1 MTLRRAIALVAAAL
15 LSMSSM
21 VGAAGANPTPVE
33 AWTFSQKPCTDWKSE
48 ISPPETI
55 RVLRTNS
62 GVVEE
67 VPFKLYVYRTHVA
80 EFYTEYMK
88 SPYSDALLGVGAIAI
103 KQNAWSWTMKRPRG
117 ERDWWGVSEPPSA
130 ALQQWLRDDLADDRR
145 ANGTKGRAGARD
157 SKGVWRAWTNSQR
170 ATENYKTLV
179 PLRIRYGPDLLDDGI
194 GGLVHDRAKGHIT
207 APLAVYDASGA
218 ITPVTSLPA
227 DTPRSC
233 FDVTDE
239 PSINQIYRTGGIYD
253 PGWASGSR
261 SNARYNAAVDA
272 TWGTTVQRLGSDG
285 KWFFSNPG
293 FYGSWN
299 GGGGSFTGCLEPPR
313 AGQRNIPLRHATQ
326 PGHWR
331 GVSIF
336 VMNADSCAK
345 ERNLSVEELIRNV
358 WYTLDGTAT
367 GETSYSKS
375 GSRAYKY
382 TINWIE
388 PNRII
393 SPGIDV
399 TGDGKGDFTAIGPD
413 GSIKFLSA
421 DKYVGTNGRLRNRVP
436 GIVPALAGAT
446 LIDRD
451 IARTERD
458 GGLSVLSLWRAT
470 NGATSLIKTPISSGV
485 LGASVTVLSGYTGF
499 DTTAS
504 LTLDVADT
512 SADIIQEYFIT
523 ERTPNATDATA
534 ARIRLFEV
542 KAGASPTQL
551 METTTGADAVTVL
564 RDVTGDGVPDATV
577 LWRATD
583 GALMASQA
591 AGSVSF
597 TPSTQWSLGTLS
609 TPGALLWPIA
619 SGWSVT
625 AADALGNTGAELY
638 LSYRDLKGIGHIV
651 RLAMSEVLDVAAPPV
666 VNPDLVFT
674 PETAPVQYTTVRKG
688 ESTLE
693 KVATRLGYKKGTT
706 NYEKFFALNAGPVR
720 LETVLKVKGVAETYA
735 QIANRVRRTEGCL
748 RSMNPKSS
756 RIAYPAKALV
766 VGQSVY
772 VPIDPYCAYS
782 AKSVMYL
789 NSPVRI
795 LAGEVDWLRAADT
808 WETVATRA
816 AAIGVTVDAAG
827 LAALNPTIDLT
838 TATTGTEV
846 RIRAPWA
853 AVVRSSVPA
862 TTFAVGTRTYAWGS
876 PVEVWKATA
885 SRSVPK
891 LIARDWTGDGILDL
905 FFTSVSSTGSVTLER
920 LGYTRGRLAQK
931 EKVVRT
937 AVGKG
942 WTLE

>member
-1 MTLRRAIALVAAAL
+1 
-15 LSMSSM
+15 M
-21 VGAAGANPTPVE
+21 VGAASANPAP
-33 AWTFSQKPCTDWKSE
+33 AAAATFKPCTDWKSQ

-67 VPFKLYVYRTHVA
+67 IPFKLYVYRTHVA
-80 EFYTEYMK
+80 EFYTEYK
-88 SPYSDALLGVGAIAI
+88 SSPYSDALLGVGAIAI
-103 KQNAWSWTMKRPRG
+103 KQNAWSWTMKG
-117 ERDWWGVSEPPSA
+117 RDWFYSSTLRNATFEK
-130 ALQQWLRDDLADDRR
+130 WLRDDLADDGRV
-145 ANGTKGRAGARD
+145 NGTKGRAG
-157 SKGVWRAWTNSQR
+157 STNSQR
-170 ATENYKTLV
+170 ATENFKTLI
-179 PLRIRYGPDLLDDGI
+179 PLRIRYGPDLLNDGI
-194 GGLVHDRAKGHIT
+194 GGLVRDSAKGHIT
-207 APLAVYDASGA
+207 APIAVYNESGG
-218 ITPVTSLPA
+218 IIPVTSLPA

-253 PGWASGSR
+253 PGWRSGSR
-261 SNARYNAAVDA
+261 STARYNAAVDA
-272 TWGTTVQRLGSDG
+272 TWGTTVQRLRNAGQ
-285 KWFFSNPG
+285 WFFANPG

-299 GGGGSFTGCLEPPR
+299 GGAGSTSACLAPPKPGQTG
-313 AGQRNIPLRHATQ
+313 IPLRHATQ

-336 VMNADSCAK
+336 VMNADTCAK
-345 ERNLSVEELIRNV
+345 EKDLSVEELIRYV
-358 WYTLDGTAT
+358 WYTVDADAT
-367 GETSYSKS
+367 GETSYSKA

-382 TINWIE
+382 RINWVE

-399 TGDGKGDFTAIGPD
+399 SGDGKGDFTAIGAN

-421 DKYVGTNGRLRNRVP
+421 DKYVGTNGRLRDRVP
-436 GIVPALAGAT
+436 GTIPVLAGAT

-458 GGLSVLSLWRAT
+458 GGLSVLSLWRAA
-470 NGATSLIKTPISSGV
+470 NGATSLVKTPILSGI
-485 LGASVTVLSGYTGF
+485 LGTSVTILNAYTDF

-504 LTLDVADT
+504 LTLDAVDT
-512 SADIIQEYFIT
+512 SADIIQEFFIT

-591 AGSVSF
+591 AGSLSF

-609 TPGALLWPIA
+609 TPGAVLWPIA

-651 RLAMSEVLDVAAPPV
+651 RLTVDEVLDVATPTT

-674 PETAPVQYTTVRKG
+674 PDTGPVQYTTVRRY
-688 ESTLE
+688 ENRLA
-693 KVATRLGYKKGTT
+693 KVAARLGYKSGTT
-706 NYEKFFALNAGPVR
+706 AYTRFFALNAGPVR
-720 LETVLKVKGVAETYA
+720 RETIRPGDTYA
-735 QIANRVRRTEGCL
+735 KIAKRVGRTEGCL

-756 RIAYPAKALV
+756 RYAYPAKILRR
-766 VGQSVY
+766 GQTVN
-772 VPIDPYCAYS
+772 VPIGPYCVYTT
-782 AKSVMYL
+782 KSVMYL

-827 LAALNPTIDLT
+827 LAALNPSIDLT
-838 TATTGTEV
+838 TATAGTEV

-853 AVVRSSVPA
+853 AVVRSSAPT
-862 TTFAVGTRTYAWGS
+862 TTFAAGTRTYAWGS

-885 SRSVPK
+885 SGNVPK
-891 LIARDWTGDGILDL
+891 LMVRDWNGDGILDL
-905 FFTSVSSTGSVTLER
+905 FFTSVSSTGTVTLQR
-920 LGYTRGRLAQK
+920 LGYTSGRLVLK
-931 EKVVRT
+931 ERVVRT

>member
-1 MTLRRAIALVAAAL
+1 MTLRRAIALAGAAL
-15 LSMSSM
+15 LCFSGVMG
-21 VGAAGANPTPVE
+21 VAGANPTP
-33 AWTFSQKPCTDWKSE
+33 AAAATFVQKPCTDWKSQ
-48 ISPPETI
+48 ISPPDTI

-67 VPFKLYVYRTHVA
+67 IPFKLYVYRTHVA
-80 EFYTEYMK
+80 EFYTEYK
-88 SPYSDALLGVGAIAI
+88 ASPYSDALLGVGAIAI
-103 KQNAWSWTMKRPRG
+103 KQNAWSWTMKAK
-117 ERDWWGVSEPPSA
+117 DWFYASTLRSA
-130 ALQQWLRDDLADDRR
+130 TFEQWLRDDLADDGRV
-145 ANGTKGRAGARD
+145 NGTKGRAG
-157 SKGVWRAWTNSQR
+157 STNSQR
-170 ATENYKTLV
+170 ATENFKTLV
-179 PLRIRYGPDLLDDGI
+179 PLRIRYGADLLNDGI
-194 GGLVHDRAKGHIT
+194 GGLVRDYTKGHVT
-207 APLAVYDASGA
+207 APIAVYNESGG
-218 ITPVTSLPA
+218 ITPVSSLPA

-253 PGWASGSR
+253 PGWTSGSR

-272 TWGTTVQRLGSDG
+272 TWGTTVQRLKDDG
-285 KWFFSNPG
+285 KWFFANPG

-299 GGGGSFTGCLEPPR
+299 GGGGFTTACLVPPKP
-313 AGQRNIPLRHATQ
+313 GQSGIPLRHATQ

-336 VMNADSCAK
+336 VMNADTCAK
-345 ERNLSVEELIRNV
+345 EKDLSVEELIRYV
-358 WYTLDGTAT
+358 WYTVDANAT
-367 GETSYSKS
+367 GETSYSKP

-382 TINWIE
+382 SINWVE

-399 TGDGKGDFTAIGPD
+399 TGDGKGDFTAIGAD

-436 GIVPALAGAT
+436 GTVPALTGAT

-458 GGLSVLSLWRAT
+458 GGLSVLSLWRAAS
-470 NGATSLIKTPISSGV
+470 GATSLIKTPISSGV
-485 LGASVTVLSGYTGF
+485 LGTSVTILDAYTGF
-499 DTTAS
+499 DATAN
-504 LTLDVADT
+504 LALDVADT
-512 SADIIQEYFIT
+512 SADVIQELFIT
-523 ERTPNATDATA
+523 ERTPDLIDPTA

-542 KAGASPTQL
+542 NATAAPIQL
-551 METTTGADAVTVL
+551 LETTTSADAKTVL
-564 RDVTGDGVPDATV
+564 RDINGDGVPDATV

-625 AADALGNTGAELY
+625 AADALGDGGSEIY

-651 RLAMSEVLDVAAPPV
+651 RLAMLEVLDVATPPL
-666 VNPDLVFT
+666 VNPDLIFT
-674 PETAPVQYTTVRKG
+674 PEMAPVQYTTVRAG
-688 ESTLE
+688 ESRLA
-693 KVATRLGYKKGTT
+693 KVAARLGYKSGTAAYT
-706 NYEKFFALNAGPVR
+706 TFFALNAGPVR
-720 LETVLKVKGVAETYA
+720 LETIRKGDTYA
-735 QIANRVRRTEGCL
+735 KIATRVGRTEGCL

-756 RIAYPAKALV
+756 TIAYPAKVLI
-766 VGQSVY
+766 VGKTVNVPVDTTCVY
-772 VPIDPYCAYS
+772 T
-782 AKSVMYL
+782 AKSVMYR
-789 NSPVRI
+789 NAPVRI
-795 LAGEVDWLRAADT
+795 LAGEVGWLRAADT

-838 TATTGTEV
+838 TATAGTEV

-853 AVVRSSVPA
+853 AVVRSNVPA
-862 TTFAVGTRTYAWGS
+862 TTFAVGARTYAWGS
-876 PVEVWKATA
+876 PLEVWKATA
-885 SRSVPK
+885 SGSVPK
-891 LIARDWTGDGILDL
+891 LMVRDWTGDGILDL
-905 FFTSVSSTGSVTLER
+905 FFTSVSSTGTVTLQR
-920 LGYTRGRLAQK
+920 LGYTSGRLVQK
-931 EKVVRT
+931 EKILRT
-937 AVGKG
+937 SVGKG
-942 WTLE
+942 WTLQ

>member
-1 MTLRRAIALVAAAL
+1 MTLRRAIALAGAAL
-15 LSMSSM
+15 LCFSGV
-21 VGAAGANPTPVE
+21 VGVAGANPTPAE
-33 AWTFSQKPCTDWKSE
+33 AATFVQKPCTDWKSQ
-48 ISPPETI
+48 ISPPNTI

-67 VPFKLYVYRTHVA
+67 IPFKLYVYRTHVA
-80 EFYTEYMK
+80 EFYTEYK
-88 SPYSDALLGVGAIAI
+88 SSPYSDALLGVGAIAI
-103 KQNAWSWTMKRPRG
+103 KQNAWTWTMKRAGG
-117 ERDWWGVSEPPSA
+117 ERNWWAVSSTTA
-130 ALQQWLRDDLADDRR
+130 TQQAWVRGDLADDGSLNGSVGRSSSSR
-145 ANGTKGRAGARD
+145 ASRA
-157 SKGVWRAWTNSQR
+157 S
-170 ATENYKTLV
+170 ENFKIRV
-179 PLRIRYGPDLLDDGI
+179 AMRIRFGADLLDDGI
-194 GGLVHDRAKGHIT
+194 GGLVRNDASGHYT
-207 APLAVYDASGA
+207 APLAVYNESGA
-218 ITPVTSLPA
+218 IIPVTSLPV

-253 PGWASGSR
+253 PGWTSGSR

-272 TWGTTVQRLGSDG
+272 TWGTTVQRLRDDG
-285 KWFFSNPG
+285 KWYFANPG

-299 GGGGSFTGCLEPPR
+299 GGGGSVTGCLAPPKP
-313 AGQRNIPLRHATQ
+313 GQTGIPLRHATQ

-345 ERNLSVEELIRNV
+345 EHDLSVEELIRYV
-358 WYTLDGTAT
+358 WYTVDGNAT
-367 GETSYSKS
+367 GETSYSKP

-382 TINWIE
+382 KINWVE

-393 SPGIDV
+393 SPGIDIS
-399 TGDGKGDFTAIGPD
+399 GDGKGDFAALGAD

-421 DKYVGTNGRLRNRVP
+421 DKYVGKNGRLRNRVP
-436 GIVPALAGAT
+436 GTVPTLAGAT

-458 GGLSVLSLWRAT
+458 GGLSVISLWRAA

-485 LGASVTVLSGYTGF
+485 LGTSVTILDAYTGF
-499 DTTAS
+499 DATAT

-512 SADIIQEYFIT
+512 SADIIQELFIT
-523 ERTPNATDATA
+523 ERTPDVADPTA
-534 ARIRLFEV
+534 ARTRLFEV
-542 KAGASPTQL
+542 NATVAPMQL
-551 METTTGADAVTVL
+551 LETTTGADAKTVL

-583 GALMASQA
+583 GAFMASQA

-597 TPSTQWSLGTLS
+597 TPNTHWSLGALS

-625 AADALGNTGAELY
+625 AADALGDTGSELY

-651 RLAMSEVLDVAAPPV
+651 RLAMSEVIDVAAPPV

-688 ESTLE
+688 ESTLA
-693 KVATRLGYKKGTT
+693 KVAARLGYKINTPA
-706 NYEKFFALNAGPVR
+706 YAKFFALNAGPVR
-720 LETVLKVKGVAETYA
+720 LETIRKGDTYA
-735 QIANRVRRTEGCL
+735 KIAKRVGRTEGCL

-756 RIAYPAKALV
+756 KIAYPAKVLV
-766 VGQSVY
+766 VGQSVN
-772 VPIDPYCAYS
+772 VPVDAYCVYT

-795 LAGEVDWLRAADT
+795 LPGEVDWLRAADT

-816 AAIGVTVDAAG
+816 AAIGVTVDATG

-838 TATTGTEV
+838 TATAGTEV

-853 AVVRSSVPA
+853 PTVRSNVPA

-876 PVEVWKATA
+876 PLEVWKATA
-885 SRSVPK
+885 SASVPK
-891 LIARDWTGDGILDL
+891 LVARDWTGDGILDL
-905 FFTSVSSTGSVTLER
+905 FFTSVSSTGSVTMVR
-920 LGYTRGRLAQK
+920 LGYTSGRLVQR

>member
-1 MTLRRAIALVAAAL
+1 
-15 LSMSSM
+15 
-21 VGAAGANPTPVE
+21 
-33 AWTFSQKPCTDWKSE
+33 
-48 ISPPETI
+48 
-55 RVLRTNS
+55 
-62 GVVEE
+62 
-67 VPFKLYVYRTHVA
+67 
-80 EFYTEYMK
+80 
-88 SPYSDALLGVGAIAI
+88 
-103 KQNAWSWTMKRPRG
+103 
-117 ERDWWGVSEPPSA
+117 
-130 ALQQWLRDDLADDRR
+130 
-145 ANGTKGRAGARD
+145 
-157 SKGVWRAWTNSQR
+157 
-170 ATENYKTLV
+170 
-179 PLRIRYGPDLLDDGI
+179 LRIRYGADLLNDGI
-194 GGLVHDRAKGHIT
+194 GGLVRDYAKGHIT
-207 APLAVYDASGA
+207 APIAVYNESGG
-218 ITPVTSLPA
+218 IVPVTSLPA

-253 PGWASGSR
+253 PGWTSGSR
-261 SNARYNAAVDA
+261 STARYNAAVDA
-272 TWGTTVQRLGSDG
+272 TWGTTVQRLKDDG
-285 KWFFSNPG
+285 KWYFANPG

-299 GGGGSFTGCLEPPR
+299 GGGGSVTGCLAPPKS
-313 AGQRNIPLRHATQ
+313 GQTGIPLRHATQ

-345 ERNLSVEELIRNV
+345 EHDLSVEELIRYV
-358 WYTLDGTAT
+358 WYTVDADAT

-382 TINWIE
+382 RINWVE

-399 TGDGKGDFTAIGPD
+399 TGDGKGDFTAIGAD

-436 GIVPALAGAT
+436 GTVPALAGAT

-458 GGLSVLSLWRAT
+458 GGLSVLSLWRAA

-485 LGASVTVLSGYTGF
+485 LGASVTVLNAYTGF
-499 DTTAS
+499 DTTAN

-512 SADIIQEYFIT
+512 SADIIQEFFIT
-523 ERTPNATDATA
+523 ERTPNSTDATA

-542 KAGASPTQL
+542 STGNSLTQL
-551 METTTGADAVTVL
+551 IETATGPDAITVL

-625 AADALGNTGAELY
+625 AADALGDTGSELY

-651 RLAMSEVLDVAAPPV
+651 RLAISEVLDVATPPV

-674 PETAPVQYTTVRKG
+674 PETAPVQYTTVRAG
-688 ESTLE
+688 ENTLA
-693 KVATRLGYKKGTT
+693 KVAARLGYKVNTSAYT
-706 NYEKFFALNAGPVR
+706 KFFALNAGPVR
-720 LETVLKVKGVAETYA
+720 LETIRKGDTYA
-735 QIANRVRRTEGCL
+735 KIATRVGRTEGCL

-756 RIAYPAKALV
+756 KIAYPAKVLV
-766 VGQSVY
+766 VGQSVN
-772 VPIDPYCAYS
+772 VPVDTTCVYT
-782 AKSVMYL
+782 AKSVMYR
-789 NSPVRI
+789 NAPVRI

-808 WETVATRA
+808 WETIATRA
-816 AAIGVTVDAAG
+816 AVIGVTVDAAG

-838 TATTGTEV
+838 TATAGTEI
-846 RIRAPWA
+846 RIRAPWT

-862 TTFAVGTRTYAWGS
+862 TSFSVGTRTYAWGS
-876 PVEVWKATA
+876 PLEVWKATA
-885 SRSVPK
+885 SGSV
-891 LIARDWTGDGILDL
+891 LQLAARDWTGDGILDL
-905 FFTSVSSTGSVTLER
+905 FFTSVSSTGTVTLER
-920 LGYTRGRLAQK
+920 LGYTSGRLVQK

-937 AVGKG
+937 SVGKG
-942 WTLE
+942 WTLQ

>member
-1 MTLRRAIALVAAAL
+1 
-15 LSMSSM
+15 
-21 VGAAGANPTPVE
+21 
-33 AWTFSQKPCTDWKSE
+33 
-48 ISPPETI
+48 
-55 RVLRTNS
+55 
-62 GVVEE
+62 
-67 VPFKLYVYRTHVA
+67 
-80 EFYTEYMK
+80 
-88 SPYSDALLGVGAIAI
+88 
-103 KQNAWSWTMKRPRG
+103 
-117 ERDWWGVSEPPSA
+117 
-130 ALQQWLRDDLADDRR
+130 
-145 ANGTKGRAGARD
+145 
-157 SKGVWRAWTNSQR
+157 
-170 ATENYKTLV
+170 
-179 PLRIRYGPDLLDDGI
+179 
-194 GGLVHDRAKGHIT
+194 
-207 APLAVYDASGA
+207 
-218 ITPVTSLPA
+218 
-227 DTPRSC
+227 
-233 FDVTDE
+233 
-239 PSINQIYRTGGIYD
+239 
-253 PGWASGSR
+253 
-261 SNARYNAAVDA
+261 
-272 TWGTTVQRLGSDG
+272 
-285 KWFFSNPG
+285 
-293 FYGSWN
+293 
-299 GGGGSFTGCLEPPR
+299 
-313 AGQRNIPLRHATQ
+313 
-326 PGHWR
+326 
-331 GVSIF
+331 
-336 VMNADSCAK
+336 MNADSCAK

-367 GETSYSKS
+367 GETSYSVP

-382 TINWIE
+382 TINWVE

-399 TGDGKGDFTAIGPD
+399 TGDGKGDFTAIGAD

-436 GIVPALAGAT
+436 GTVPALAGAT

-458 GGLSVLSLWRAT
+458 GGLSVLSLWRAA

-485 LGASVTVLSGYTGF
+485 LGASVTVLNAYTGF

-504 LTLDVADT
+504 LSLDVADT
-512 SADIIQEYFIT
+512 SADIIQEFFIT
-523 ERTPNATDATA
+523 ERTPNSTDATA

-542 KAGASPTQL
+542 STGNSPTQL
-551 METTTGADAVTVL
+551 IETATGPDAITVL

-625 AADALGNTGAELY
+625 AADALGDTGSELY

-651 RLAMSEVLDVAAPPV
+651 RLAMSEVLDAAAPPA

-674 PETAPVQYTTVRKG
+674 PETAPVQYTTVRAG
-688 ESTLE
+688 ENTLA
-693 KVATRLGYKKGTT
+693 KVAARLGYKINTPAYT
-706 NYEKFFALNAGPVR
+706 KFFALNAGPVR
-720 LETVLKVKGVAETYA
+720 LETVRKVKGVAETYA
-735 QIANRVRRTEGCL
+735 QIAKRVGRTEGCL

-756 RIAYPAKALV
+756 TIPYPAKVLV
-766 VGQSVY
+766 VGQSVN
-772 VPIDPYCAYS
+772 VPIDPYCVYT
-782 AKSVMYL
+782 AKSVMYR
-789 NSPVRI
+789 NAPVRI

-827 LAALNPTIDLT
+827 LAVLNPTIDLT
-838 TATTGTEV
+838 TAAAGTEV

-862 TTFAVGTRTYAWGS
+862 TSFSVGTRTYAWGS
-876 PVEVWKATA
+876 PLEVWKSTA
-885 SRSVPK
+885 SGSVPK
-891 LIARDWTGDGILDL
+891 LMARDWTGDGILDL

-920 LGYTRGRLAQK
+920 LGFSRGRLVQK

-937 AVGKG
+937 SVGKG
-942 WTLE
+942 WTLQ

>member
-1 MTLRRAIALVAAAL
+1 MTLRRAIALAGAAL
-15 LSMSSM
+15 LCFSGV
-21 VGAAGANPTPVE
+21 VGVAGANPTPVE
-33 AWTFSQKPCTDWKSE
+33 AATFVLKPCTDWKSQ

-67 VPFKLYVYRTHVA
+67 IPFKLYVYRTHVA
-80 EFYTEYMK
+80 EFYTEYK
-88 SPYSDALLGVGAIAI
+88 TSPYSDALLGVGAIAI
-103 KQNAWSWTMKRPRG
+103 KQNAWSWTMKG
-117 ERDWWGVSEPPSA
+117 RDWFYSSTLRSA
-130 ALQQWLRDDLADDRR
+130 TYEKWLRDDLADDGKV
-145 ANGTKGRAGARD
+145 NGTQGRTG
-157 SKGVWRAWTNSQR
+157 STNSQR
-170 ATENYKTLV
+170 ATENFKTLV
-179 PLRIRYGPDLLDDGI
+179 PLRIRYGADLLNDGI
-194 GGLVHDRAKGHIT
+194 GGIVRDYAKGHIT
-207 APLAVYDASGA
+207 APIAVYSESGG
-218 ITPVTSLPA
+218 IVPVSTLPA

-253 PGWASGSR
+253 PGWTSGSR

-272 TWGTTVQRLGSDG
+272 TWGTTVQRLKDDG
-285 KWFFSNPG
+285 KWFFANPG

-313 AGQRNIPLRHATQ
+313 PGQRNIPLRHATQ

-345 ERNLSVEELIRNV
+345 EKDLSVEELIRNV

-367 GETSYSKS
+367 GETSYSVS

-382 TINWIE
+382 TINWVE

-399 TGDGKGDFTAIGPD
+399 TGDGKGDFTAIGAD

-421 DKYVGTNGRLRNRVP
+421 DKYVGANGRLRNRVP
-436 GIVPALAGAT
+436 GTVPALAGAT
-446 LIDRD
+446 LLDRD

-458 GGLSVLSLWRAT
+458 GGLSALSLWRAA

-485 LGASVTVLSGYTGF
+485 LGTSVTVLNAYTGF
-499 DTTAS
+499 DATAS
-504 LTLDVADT
+504 LSLDVADT
-512 SADIIQEYFIT
+512 SADIIQEFFIT
-523 ERTPNATDATA
+523 ERTPDLTDAAA
-534 ARIRLFEV
+534 ARLRLFEV
-542 KAGASPTQL
+542 RTDASPVQL
-551 METTTGADAVTVL
+551 IETTTSTDAVTVL

-591 AGSVSF
+591 AGTISF
-597 TPSTQWSLGTLS
+597 TPNTHWSLGTLS

-625 AADALGNTGAELY
+625 AADALGDTGSELY

-651 RLAMSEVLDVAAPPV
+651 RLAMSEVLDIAAPPV
-666 VNPDLVFT
+666 VSPDLVFT
-674 PETAPVQYTTVRKG
+674 PETAPSQVTTVRAG
-688 ESTLE
+688 ESTLA
-693 KVATRLGYKKGTT
+693 KVAARLGYKVNTPAYT
-706 NYEKFFALNAGPVR
+706 KFFALNAGPVR
-720 LETVLKVKGVAETYA
+720 LETIRKGDTYA
-735 QIANRVRRTEGCL
+735 KIAKRVGRTEGCL

-756 RIAYPAKALV
+756 KIAYPAKVLV
-766 VGQSVY
+766 VGKTVNVPVDTTCVY
-772 VPIDPYCAYS
+772 T
-782 AKSVMYL
+782 AKSVMYR
-789 NSPVRI
+789 NAPVRI
-795 LAGEVDWLRAADT
+795 LAGEVDWLRASDS
-808 WETVATRA
+808 WEIIATRA

-838 TATTGTEV
+838 TATAGTEV

-853 AVVRSSVPA
+853 AVVRSNVPA
-862 TTFAVGTRTYAWGS
+862 TTFAVGARTYAWGS
-876 PVEVWKATA
+876 PLEVWKNTA
-885 SRSVPK
+885 SGSVPK
-891 LIARDWTGDGILDL
+891 LMARDWTGDGILDL
-905 FFTSVSSTGSVTLER
+905 FFTSVSSSGSVTLQR
-920 LGYTRGRLAQK
+920 LGYTSGRLVQK

-937 AVGKG
+937 SVGKG
-942 WTLE
+942 WTLQ

>member
-1 MTLRRAIALVAAAL
+1 MTLRRAIALAGAAL
-15 LSMSSM
+15 LSFSGM
-21 VGAAGANPTPVE
+21 VGVTGANPTPAE
-33 AWTFSQKPCTDWKSE
+33 AATFVQKPCTDWKSQ
-48 ISPPETI
+48 ISPPDVI

-67 VPFKLYVYRTHVA
+67 IPFKLYVYRTHVA
-80 EFYTEYMK
+80 EFYTEYKK

-103 KQNAWSWTMKRPRG
+103 KQNAWSWTMKRPGG
-117 ERDWWGVSEPPSA
+117 ERNWWAVSNTTA
-130 ALQQWLRDDLADDRR
+130 TQQAWVRGDLADDGSLNGSFGRSSSSR
-145 ANGTKGRAGARD
+145 ASRA
-157 SKGVWRAWTNSQR
+157 S
-170 ATENYKTLV
+170 ENFKIRV
-179 PLRIRYGPDLLDDGI
+179 AMRIRFGADLLNDGI
-194 GGLVHDRAKGHIT
+194 GGLVQNVATGHYT
-207 APLAVYDASGA
+207 APLAVYNESGA
-218 ITPVTSLPA
+218 IVPVTSLPA

-253 PGWASGSR
+253 PGWKSGSR

-272 TWGTTVQRLGSDG
+272 TWGTTVQRLKDAG
-285 KWFFSNPG
+285 KWFFANPG

-299 GGGGSFTGCLEPPR
+299 GGGGSVTGCLAPPKP
-313 AGQRNIPLRHATQ
+313 GQTGIPLRHATQ

-336 VMNADSCAK
+336 VMNADACAK
-345 ERNLSVEELIRNV
+345 EHDLSVEELIRYV
-358 WYTLDGTAT
+358 WYTVDANAT
-367 GETSYSKS
+367 GETSYSKA

-382 TINWIE
+382 KINWVE

-393 SPGIDV
+393 SPGIDI
-399 TGDGKGDFTAIGPD
+399 TGDGKGDFAALGAD

-436 GIVPALAGAT
+436 GAVPALAGAT

-458 GGLSVLSLWRAT
+458 GGLSVLSLWRAA

-485 LGASVTVLSGYTGF
+485 LGASVTILNAYTGF
-499 DTTAS
+499 DATAT

-512 SADIIQEYFIT
+512 SADIIQELFIT
-523 ERTPNATDATA
+523 ERTPDVADTTL

-542 KAGASPTQL
+542 NATVAPMQL
-551 METTTGADAVTVL
+551 LETTTGSDAKTVL
-564 RDVTGDGVPDATV
+564 RDITGDGVPDATV

-583 GALMASQA
+583 GAFMASQA

-597 TPSTQWSLGTLS
+597 TPNTHWSLGTLS

-625 AADALGNTGAELY
+625 AADALGDTGSELY

-651 RLAMSEVLDVAAPPV
+651 RLAMGEVVDVAAPPV
-666 VNPDLVFT
+666 VSPDLVFT
-674 PETAPVQYTTVRKG
+674 PETAPVQYTTVRSK
-688 ESTLE
+688 ESTLA
-693 KVATRLGYKKGTT
+693 KVAARLGYKSGTAAYT
-706 NYEKFFALNAGPVR
+706 KFFALNAGPVR
-720 LETVLKVKGVAETYA
+720 LETIRKGDTYA
-735 QIANRVRRTEGCL
+735 KIAKRVGRTEGCL

-756 RIAYPAKALV
+756 RYAYPAKVLV

-772 VPIDPYCAYS
+772 VPIDPYCAYT

-838 TATTGTEV
+838 TATAGTEV

-853 AVVRSSVPA
+853 PTVRSNVLA
-862 TTFAVGTRTYAWGS
+862 TTFA
-876 PVEVWKATA
+876 VWKATA
-885 SRSVPK
+885 SASVPK
-891 LIARDWTGDGILDL
+891 LVARDWTGDGILDL
-905 FFTSVSSTGSVTLER
+905 FFTSVSSTGSVTMVR
-920 LGYTRGRLAQK
+920 LGYTSGRLVQK

>member
-1 MTLRRAIALVAAAL
+1 MTLRRAIALAGAAIL
-15 LSMSSM
+15 CFSGV
-21 VGAAGANPTPVE
+21 VGVAGANPTP
-33 AWTFSQKPCTDWKSE
+33 AAAATFVQKPCTDWKSQ

-67 VPFKLYVYRTHVA
+67 IPFKLYVYRTHVA
-80 EFYTEYMK
+80 EFYTEYK
-88 SPYSDALLGVGAIAI
+88 ASLYSDALLGVGAIAI
-103 KQNAWSWTMKRPRG
+103 KQNAWSWTMKAK
-117 ERDWWGVSEPPSA
+117 DWFYASTLRSA
-130 ALQQWLRDDLADDRR
+130 TFEQWLRDDLADDGKV
-145 ANGTKGRAGARD
+145 NGTKGRAG
-157 SKGVWRAWTNSQR
+157 STNSQR
-170 ATENYKTLV
+170 ATENFKTLV
-179 PLRIRYGPDLLDDGI
+179 PLRIRYGADLLNDGI
-194 GGLVHDRAKGHIT
+194 GGLVRDYAKGHVT
-207 APLAVYDASGA
+207 APIAVYTASGG
-218 ITPVTSLPA
+218 ITPVVSLPA

-253 PGWASGSR
+253 PGWTSGSR
-261 SNARYNAAVDA
+261 STARYNAAVDA
-272 TWGTTVQRLGSDG
+272 TWGTTVQRLKDDG
-285 KWFFSNPG
+285 KWYFANPG

-299 GGGGSFTGCLEPPR
+299 GGGGLFTGCLEPPR
-313 AGQRNIPLRHATQ
+313 AGQSGIPLRHATQ

-367 GETSYSKS
+367 GETSYSVA

-399 TGDGKGDFTAIGPD
+399 TGDGKGDFTAIGAD

-436 GIVPALAGAT
+436 GTIPALAGAT

-458 GGLSVLSLWRAT
+458 GGLSVLSLWRAA

-485 LGASVTVLSGYTGF
+485 LGASVTILDAYAGF
-499 DTTAS
+499 DTTAN

-512 SADIIQEYFIT
+512 SADIIQEFFIT
-523 ERTPNATDATA
+523 ERTPNSTDATA

-542 KAGASPTQL
+542 STSNSPTQL
-551 METTTGADAVTVL
+551 IETATGADAITVL

-609 TPGALLWPIA
+609 TPGVLLWPIA

-625 AADALGNTGAELY
+625 AADALGDTGSELY

-651 RLAMSEVLDVAAPPV
+651 RLAMSEVLDVATPPV

-674 PETAPVQYTTVRKG
+674 PETAPAQYTTVRAG
-688 ESTLE
+688 ESTLA
-693 KVATRLGYKKGTT
+693 KVAARLGYKVNTPAYTKL
-706 NYEKFFALNAGPVR
+706 FALNAGPVR
-720 LETVLKVKGVAETYA
+720 LETIRKGDTYA
-735 QIANRVRRTEGCL
+735 KIAKRVGRTEGCL

-756 RIAYPAKALV
+756 KIAYPAKVLIAGKTV
-766 VGQSVY
+766 SVPVDTTCVY
-772 VPIDPYCAYS
+772 TT
-782 AKSVMYL
+782 KSVMYR
-789 NSPVRI
+789 NAPVRI

-808 WETVATRA
+808 WELIATRA

-827 LAALNPTIDLT
+827 LAVLNPTIDLT
-838 TATTGTEV
+838 TATAGTEV
-846 RIRAPWA
+846 RIRAPWV
-853 AVVRSSVPA
+853 AVVRSNVPA

-876 PVEVWKATA
+876 PLEVWKATA
-885 SRSVPK
+885 SGSVPK
-891 LIARDWTGDGILDL
+891 LMARDWTGDGILDL

-920 LGYTRGRLAQK
+920 LGFSRGRLVQK

-937 AVGKG
+937 SVGKG
-942 WTLE
+942 WTLQ

>member
-1 MTLRRAIALVAAAL
+1 MTLRRAIALAGAAL
-15 LSMSSM
+15 LCFSGV
-21 VGAAGANPTPVE
+21 VGVAGANPTP
-33 AWTFSQKPCTDWKSE
+33 AAAATFVQKPCTDWKSQ
-48 ISPPETI
+48 ISPPDTI

-67 VPFKLYVYRTHVA
+67 IPFKLYVYRTHVA
-80 EFYTEYMK
+80 EFYTEYK
-88 SPYSDALLGVGAIAI
+88 ASPYSDALLGVGAIAI
-103 KQNAWSWTMKRPRG
+103 KQNAWSWTMKAK
-117 ERDWWGVSEPPSA
+117 DWFYASTLRSA
-130 ALQQWLRDDLADDRR
+130 TYEQWLRDDLADDGKV
-145 ANGTKGRAGARD
+145 NGTKGRAG
-157 SKGVWRAWTNSQR
+157 STNSQR
-170 ATENYKTLV
+170 ATENFKTLV
-179 PLRIRYGPDLLDDGI
+179 PLRIRYGADLLDNGI
-194 GGLVHDRAKGHIT
+194 GGLVRDYAKGHVT
-207 APLAVYDASGA
+207 APIAVYNESGG
-218 ITPVTSLPA
+218 ITPVSSLPA

-253 PGWASGSR
+253 PGWTSGSR

-272 TWGTTVQRLGSDG
+272 TWGTTVQRLRDDG
-285 KWFFSNPG
+285 KWYFANPG

-299 GGGGSFTGCLEPPR
+299 GGGGFTTACLVPPKP
-313 AGQRNIPLRHATQ
+313 GQSGIPLRHATQ

-336 VMNADSCAK
+336 VMNADTCAK
-345 ERNLSVEELIRNV
+345 EKDLSVEELIRYV
-358 WYTLDGTAT
+358 WYTVDANAT
-367 GETSYSKS
+367 GETSYSKP

-382 TINWIE
+382 SINWVE

-399 TGDGKGDFTAIGPD
+399 TGDGKGDFTAIGAD

-436 GIVPALAGAT
+436 GTVPALTGAT

-458 GGLSVLSLWRAT
+458 GGLSVLSLWRAAS
-470 NGATSLIKTPISSGV
+470 GATSLIKTPISSGV
-485 LGASVTVLSGYTGF
+485 LGTSVTILDAYTGF
-499 DTTAS
+499 DATAN
-504 LTLDVADT
+504 LALDVADT
-512 SADIIQEYFIT
+512 SADVIQELFIT
-523 ERTPNATDATA
+523 ERTPDLIDPTA

-542 KAGASPTQL
+542 NATAAPIQL
-551 METTTGADAVTVL
+551 LETTTGADAKTVL
-564 RDVTGDGVPDATV
+564 RDINGDGVPDATV

-625 AADALGNTGAELY
+625 AADALGDGGSEIY

-651 RLAMSEVLDVAAPPV
+651 RLAMLEVLDVATPPV
-666 VNPDLVFT
+666 VNPDLIFT
-674 PETAPVQYTTVRKG
+674 PETAPVQYTTVRAG
-688 ESTLE
+688 ESRLA
-693 KVATRLGYKKGTT
+693 KVAARLGYKSGTAAYT
-706 NYEKFFALNAGPVR
+706 TFFALNAGPVR
-720 LETVLKVKGVAETYA
+720 LETIRKGDTYA
-735 QIANRVRRTEGCL
+735 KIATRVGRTEGCL

-756 RIAYPAKALV
+756 TIAYPAKVLI
-766 VGQSVY
+766 VGKTVNVPVDTTCVY
-772 VPIDPYCAYS
+772 T
-782 AKSVMYL
+782 AKSVMYR
-789 NSPVRI
+789 NAPVRI
-795 LAGEVDWLRAADT
+795 LAGEVGWLRAADT

-838 TATTGTEV
+838 TATAGTEV

-853 AVVRSSVPA
+853 AVVRSNVPA
-862 TTFAVGTRTYAWGS
+862 TTFAVGARTYAWGS
-876 PVEVWKATA
+876 PLEVWKATA
-885 SRSVPK
+885 SGSVPK
-891 LIARDWTGDGILDL
+891 LMVRDWTGDGILDL
-905 FFTSVSSTGSVTLER
+905 FFTSVSSTGTVTLQR
-920 LGYTRGRLAQK
+920 LGYTSGQLVQK
-931 EKVVRT
+931 EKILRT
-937 AVGKG
+937 SVGKG
-942 WTLE
+942 WTLQ

>member
-1 MTLRRAIALVAAAL
+1 MTLRRAIALAGAAL
-15 LSMSSM
+15 LCFSGV
-21 VGAAGANPTPVE
+21 VGVAGANPTPAE
-33 AWTFSQKPCTDWKSE
+33 AATFVLKPCTDWKSQ
-48 ISPPETI
+48 ISPPNTI

-67 VPFKLYVYRTHVA
+67 IPFKLYVYRTHVA
-80 EFYTEYMK
+80 EFYTEYK
-88 SPYSDALLGVGAIAI
+88 SSPYSDALLGVGAIAI
-103 KQNAWSWTMKRPRG
+103 KQNAWSWTMKG
-117 ERDWWGVSEPPSA
+117 RDWFFASQLASA
-130 ALQQWLRDDLADDRR
+130 TLEQWLRDDLADDRR
-145 ANGTKGRAGARD
+145 VNGTKGRTGARGSD
-157 SKGVWRAWTNSQR
+157 GVWRAWSNSQR
-170 ATENYKTLV
+170 ATENFKTLV
-179 PLRIRYGPDLLDDGI
+179 PLRIRYGADLLNDGI
-194 GGLVHDRAKGHIT
+194 GGLVKNVATGHYT
-207 APLAVYDASGA
+207 APLAVYNESGE
-218 ITPVTSLPA
+218 IIPVTSLPA

-253 PGWASGSR
+253 PGWTSGSR

-272 TWGTTVQRLGSDG
+272 TWGTTVQRLRDDG
-285 KWFFSNPG
+285 KWYFANPG

-299 GGGGSFTGCLEPPR
+299 GGGGSVTGCLAPPKP
-313 AGQRNIPLRHATQ
+313 GQTGIPLRHATQ
-326 PGHWR
+326 SGHWR

-345 ERNLSVEELIRNV
+345 EHDLSVEELIRYV
-358 WYTLDGTAT
+358 WYTVDADAT
-367 GETSYSKS
+367 GETSYSKP

-382 TINWIE
+382 KINWVE

-393 SPGIDV
+393 SPGIDI
-399 TGDGKGDFTAIGPD
+399 TGDGKGDFAALGAD

-436 GIVPALAGAT
+436 GAVPALAGAT

-458 GGLSVLSLWRAT
+458 GGLSVVSLWRAA

-485 LGASVTVLSGYTGF
+485 LGASVTILDAYTGF
-499 DTTAS
+499 DSTAT

-512 SADIIQEYFIT
+512 SADIIQELFIT
-523 ERTPNATDATA
+523 ERTPDVADPTA
-534 ARIRLFEV
+534 ARTRLFEV
-542 KAGASPTQL
+542 NATVAPMQL
-551 METTTGADAVTVL
+551 LETTTGADAKTVL

-583 GALMASQA
+583 GAFMASQA

-597 TPSTQWSLGTLS
+597 TPNTQWSLGTLS

-625 AADALGNTGAELY
+625 AADALGDTGSELY

-651 RLAMSEVLDVAAPPV
+651 RLAMSEVIDVAAPPV
-666 VNPDLVFT
+666 VSPDLVFT
-674 PETAPVQYTTVRKG
+674 PETAPAQYTTVRSK
-688 ESTLE
+688 ESTLA
-693 KVATRLGYKKGTT
+693 KVAARLGYKSGTAAYT
-706 NYEKFFALNAGPVR
+706 KFFALNSGPVR
-720 LETVLKVKGVAETYA
+720 LETIRKGDTYA
-735 QIANRVRRTEGCL
+735 KIAKRVGRTEGCL

-756 RIAYPAKALV
+756 RIAYPAKVLV
-766 VGQSVY
+766 VGQSVN
-772 VPIDPYCAYS
+772 VPVDAYCVYT

-816 AAIGVTVDAAG
+816 AAIGVAVDAVG

-838 TATTGTEV
+838 TATAGTEV

-853 AVVRSSVPA
+853 PTVRSNVPA
-862 TTFAVGTRTYAWGS
+862 ATFAVGTRTYAWGS
-876 PVEVWKATA
+876 PIEVWKATA
-885 SRSVPK
+885 SASVPK
-891 LIARDWTGDGILDL
+891 LVARDWTGDGILDL
-905 FFTSVSSTGSVTLER
+905 FFTSVSSTGSVTMVR
-920 LGYTRGRLAQK
+920 LGYTGGRLVQK
-931 EKVVRT
+931 EKIVRT

>member
-1 MTLRRAIALVAAAL
+1 MTLRRAIALAGAAIL
-15 LSMSSM
+15 CFSGV
-21 VGAAGANPTPVE
+21 VGVAGANPTP
-33 AWTFSQKPCTDWKSE
+33 AAAATFVQKPCTDWKSQ

-67 VPFKLYVYRTHVA
+67 IPFKLYVYRTHVA
-80 EFYTEYMK
+80 EFYTEYK
-88 SPYSDALLGVGAIAI
+88 ASPYSDALLGVGAIAI
-103 KQNAWSWTMKRPRG
+103 KQNAWSWTMKAK
-117 ERDWWGVSEPPSA
+117 DWFYASTLRSA
-130 ALQQWLRDDLADDRR
+130 TFEQWLRDDLADDGKV
-145 ANGTKGRAGARD
+145 NGTKGRAG
-157 SKGVWRAWTNSQR
+157 STNSQR
-170 ATENYKTLV
+170 ATENFKTLV
-179 PLRIRYGPDLLDDGI
+179 PLRIRYGADLLNDGI
-194 GGLVHDRAKGHIT
+194 GGLVRDYAKGHVT
-207 APLAVYDASGA
+207 APIAVYTASGG
-218 ITPVTSLPA
+218 ITPVVSLPA

-253 PGWASGSR
+253 PGWTSGSR
-261 SNARYNAAVDA
+261 STARYNAAVDA
-272 TWGTTVQRLGSDG
+272 TWGTTVQRLKDDG
-285 KWFFSNPG
+285 KWYFANPG

-299 GGGGSFTGCLEPPR
+299 GGGGLFTGCLEPPR
-313 AGQRNIPLRHATQ
+313 AGQSGIPLRHATQ

-367 GETSYSKS
+367 GETSYSVA

-399 TGDGKGDFTAIGPD
+399 TGDGKGDFTAIGAD

-436 GIVPALAGAT
+436 GTIPALAGAT

-458 GGLSVLSLWRAT
+458 GGLSVLSLWRAA

-485 LGASVTVLSGYTGF
+485 LGASVTILDAYAGF
-499 DTTAS
+499 DTTAN

-512 SADIIQEYFIT
+512 SADIIQEFFIT
-523 ERTPNATDATA
+523 ERTPNSTDATA

-542 KAGASPTQL
+542 STSNLPTQL
-551 METTTGADAVTVL
+551 IETATGADAITVL

-609 TPGALLWPIA
+609 TPGVLLWPIA

-625 AADALGNTGAELY
+625 AADALGDTGSELY

-651 RLAMSEVLDVAAPPV
+651 RLAMSEVLDVATPPV

-674 PETAPVQYTTVRKG
+674 PETAPAQYTTVRAG
-688 ESTLE
+688 ESTLA
-693 KVATRLGYKKGTT
+693 KVAARLGYKVNTPAYTKL
-706 NYEKFFALNAGPVR
+706 FALNAGPVR
-720 LETVLKVKGVAETYA
+720 LETIRKGDTYA
-735 QIANRVRRTEGCL
+735 KIAKRVGRTEGCL

-756 RIAYPAKALV
+756 KIAYPAKVLIAGKTV
-766 VGQSVY
+766 SVPVDTTCVY
-772 VPIDPYCAYS
+772 TT
-782 AKSVMYL
+782 KSVMYR
-789 NSPVRI
+789 NAPVRI

-808 WETVATRA
+808 WELIATRA

-827 LAALNPTIDLT
+827 LAVLNPTIDLT
-838 TATTGTEV
+838 TATAGTEV
-846 RIRAPWA
+846 RIRAPWV
-853 AVVRSSVPA
+853 AVVRSNVPA

-876 PVEVWKATA
+876 PLEVWKATA
-885 SRSVPK
+885 SGSVPK
-891 LIARDWTGDGILDL
+891 LMARDWTGDGILDL

-920 LGYTRGRLAQK
+920 LGFSRGRLVQK

-937 AVGKG
+937 SVGKG
-942 WTLE
+942 WTLQ